1 MGHSANFGKHS
12 PRSIAYLN
20 ATTVLDVL
28 VKITNN
34 FTTEPDQAVLKWGL
48 LKYVSP
54 TDSYDKIKYAI
65 EAMAYEIQV
74 PLAITS
80 LVTPSRHDL
89 TLDQRAR
96 LTLDIIEFEDL
107 FNPIADF
114 VDEYELPY
122 VTKALE
128 ALRIDHYTKP
138 DVERLSQFLWGFYQ
152 EVGSF
157 ISVIYWVIEH
167 KETLKKVFGT
177 QNIRFAT
184 GALNYEKI
192 YKLMKSQLGSDWP
205 GYIVYSGLMLERIL
219 GAPST
224 FEISKPSTHVVGQ
237 ALEQVIVELYKL
249 IGYAITETSATGDYG
264 IDVIAQSNVQKIG
277 IQCKNHAATVGVE
290 SVMQAHSGGHY
301 YGCTRFIV
309 YSTNG
314 FTSAALE
321 MATKLNVELLVYKGS
336 FSAV

>member
-1 MGHSANFGKHS
+1 MGHSANFGKHRLHNIS
-12 PRSIAYLN
+12 YLN
-20 ATTVLDVL
+20 AATVLDVL
-28 VKITNN
+28 VKITDN
-34 FTTEPDQAVLKWGL
+34 FTTEPDQAVLKWSL

-65 EAMAYEIQV
+65 DAMSYEIPV
-74 PLAITS
+74 PLEITS
-80 LVTPSRHDL
+80 LVIPGRNDL
-89 TLDQRAR
+89 TLAQRAS
-96 LTLDIIEFEDL
+96 LTLAIIEFEDL
-107 FNPIADF
+107 FDPIADF
-114 VDEYELPY
+114 ADEYELPY
-122 VTKALE
+122 VTESLE
-128 ALRIDHYTKP
+128 ALRGNHYEKA
-138 DVERLSQFLWGFYQ
+138 DVERLSKFLWGFYQ
-152 EVGSF
+152 EVGNF
-157 ISVIYWVIEH
+157 MSVIYWVIEH

-192 YKLMKSQLGSDWP
+192 FKLMKSQLGSEWP

-224 FEISKPSTHVVGQ
+224 FETAKPSTHVVGQ

-249 IGYAITETSATGDYG
+249 IGYAVTETSATGDYG

-277 IQCKNHAATVGVE
+277 IQCKNYAGTVGVE

-336 FSAV
+336 FS